1 MPKRRRN
8 AGGRPLTFEEVAAAC
23 DVIVVCDLDEI
34 DPIDD
39 EDPRPL
45 SEMANPL
52 SAKTKA
58 MAAAAIGLG
67 IVVGGLGWWLF
78 RKKPSANAKGKVICP
93 TIPYPGPLALGDFV
107 VVELGSADGSMSEPT
122 WGKVIQRK
130 GASGVVVEL
139 VGETGEDNQPVPL
152 STDRHG
158 YSIGDRI
165 ELQRSC
171 IFDRFRPG
179 QRWHVLCG
187 PALVG
192 TGYTPIA
199 GGQASL
205 LGVDDRAQ
213 VVVQGPRGGTEAIWL
228 TIDHVSVGMQT
239 ISGVVL
245 NPTTV
250 TDHGLGIGDVV
261 QFLRDCVVDAEFN

>member
-8 AGGRPLTFEEVAAAC
+8 AGGRPLTDDEIVEAC
-23 DVIVVCDLDEI
+23 DVIVVCDLDRIE
-34 DPIDD
+34 DLD
-39 EDPRPL
+39 EPRF
-45 SEMANPL
+45 NPL
-52 SAKTKA
+52 AAKTKA
-58 MAAAAIGLG
+58 TIAGAIGLG
-67 IVVGGLGWWLF
+67 IVVAGLGWLLF
-78 RKKPSANAKGKVICP
+78 RKKPTGNGKGKVICP

-107 VVELGSADGSMSEPT
+107 VVELGSNDGSMSEPT

-130 GASGVVVEL
+130 GTSGVVVEL
-139 VGETGEDNQPVPL
+139 VGETGEGNQPVAL

-158 YSIGDRI
+158 YSIGDKI

-205 LGVDDRAQ
+205 LSVDDRAL
-213 VVVQGPRGGTEAIWL
+213 VVVQGPRGGTEAVWL
-228 TIDHVSVGMQT
+228 TVDHISVGQQT

-245 NPTTV
+245 GNPV
-250 TDHGLGIGDVV
+250 VDDHGLALGDVV